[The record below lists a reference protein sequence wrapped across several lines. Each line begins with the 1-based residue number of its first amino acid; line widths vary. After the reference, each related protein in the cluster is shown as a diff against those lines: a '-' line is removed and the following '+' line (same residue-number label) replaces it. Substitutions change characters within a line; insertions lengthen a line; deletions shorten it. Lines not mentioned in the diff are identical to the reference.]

1 MPVRYGASS
10 RRRVGFGLAY
20 TFDWKRE
27 PVAYW
32 AHVPVDADA
41 NFYDPDVAVMP
52 PAPQPH
58 GRLGWPVVCVPVG
71 AHVLRFGSRAQLA
84 EVIAVLS
91 QKPLPSTRRLSALR
105 HAACGGAAW
114 QYGPNG
120 HWLSRLPV
128 ELKRTQARARLVQRL
143 QAVLD
148 SADLPF

>member
-1 MPVRYGASS
+1 MRARQGAFS
-10 RRRVGFGLAY
+10 RRRVGFSLTY
-20 TFDWKRE
+20 TSDWKRE

-32 AHVPVDADA
+32 AHVPTDADA
-41 NFYDPDVAVMP
+41 SFYDPDVAVIP

-91 QKPLPSTRRLSALR
+91 QKPLPSTRRVSALR
-105 HAACGGAAW
+105 HAACGDAAW
-114 QYGPNG
+114 RYGPNG
-120 HWLSRLPV
+120 HWLSRMPV